1 MAWLGEWICI
11 NRADPIFKFVE
22 AQIETTA
29 LAGQG
34 SVGIIPEC
42 YWAAGKDA
50 IYLSNGDGA
59 MLRITAGKVDLVD
72 NGTDGVLFSA
82 GATRERWNL
91 TDPRDPFETCALFRD
106 ATYAA
111 AHGKDLARTVV
122 VSMPTNPASKPPA
135 CLVGDVG
142 SGKTKYAE
150 GVAVLYGVPVKLN
163 KVEEFN
169 ERDFWTSV
177 DAGGLFTLDNCD
189 TRTRWLADAVASAAT
204 SGSVERRMLYTDRRN
219 FILRARAWVFLTTSN
234 ASFASDAGLG
244 SIARYPNESAHRRH
258 KRSFAF
264 R

>member
-1 MAWLGEWICI
+1 
-11 NRADPIFKFVE
+11 
-22 AQIETTA
+22 
-29 LAGQG
+29 
-34 SVGIIPEC
+34 
-42 YWAAGKDA
+42 
-50 IYLSNGDGA
+50 